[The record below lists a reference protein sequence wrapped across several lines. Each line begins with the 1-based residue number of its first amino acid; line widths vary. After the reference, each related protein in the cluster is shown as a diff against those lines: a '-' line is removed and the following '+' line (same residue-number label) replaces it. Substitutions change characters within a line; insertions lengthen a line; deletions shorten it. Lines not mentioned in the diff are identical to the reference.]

1 MTQATDSARELRAL
15 KVLGAACFGGGLL
28 FTAVGILLIVLAAL
42 NGPWFLT
49 LIGIGVLLTGLST
62 SFWGMVMLYRSL
74 IRANPA
80 LAIRLDEPAP
90 AGGSEPTGASD
101 AAVNPAHE
109 DVPESGGPR

>member
-28 FTAVGILLIVLAAL
+28 FTAVGILLIVLGAL
-42 NGPWFLT
+42 NGPWYLT
-49 LIGIGVLLTGLST
+49 LIGAGVLLTGLST

-80 LAIRLDEPAP
+80 LAINVNDPETHDLESNDPEITDHEHASSDT
-90 AGGSEPTGASD
+90 SETGD
-101 AAVNPAHE
+101 
-109 DVPESGGPR
+109 PR